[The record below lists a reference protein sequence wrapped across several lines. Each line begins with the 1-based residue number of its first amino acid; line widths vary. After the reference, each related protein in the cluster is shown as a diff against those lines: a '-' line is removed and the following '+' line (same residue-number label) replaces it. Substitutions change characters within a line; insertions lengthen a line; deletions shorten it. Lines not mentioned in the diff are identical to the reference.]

1 MTTERWRKEDPSE
14 TTMHERVKLCQ
25 GAIVVGPDAFERRP
39 LARHPDGFPQ
49 CMLPER
55 IRCACLMEFSSLRQ
69 REEQVSL
76 VPQSSSVPRDYS
88 DRASQVRLFL
98 KRMYQVASTM
108 DGVWMICPCLNFMG
122 VPPTVRDA
130 LVFRSIPHGPS
141 RSPVSAVIGLS
152 RRPMTSVIAAR
163 ARNRSLIRDRWD
175 RCRPALVGYT
185 QYK

>member
-39 LARHPDGFPQ
+39 LARHPDAFERRPLARHPDGFPQ

-55 IRCACLMEFSSLRQ
+55 ICCSCLMEFSSLRQ

-88 DRASQVRLFL
+88 DRAGQVRLFL
-98 KRMYQVASTM
+98 NGCAK
-108 DGVWMICPCLNFMG
+108 
-122 VPPTVRDA
+122 
-130 LVFRSIPHGPS
+130 
-141 RSPVSAVIGLS
+141 
-152 RRPMTSVIAAR
+152 
-163 ARNRSLIRDRWD
+163 
-175 RCRPALVGYT
+175 
-185 QYK
+185 